1 MPVDTQALAITKLA
15 RETYFGDKYEFSD
28 LDSLLSVIADA
39 RFERSLE
46 VNIFTHLGKVNS
58 LDMKDYKGF
67 AGTQNDDILA
77 GNDQGAVLF
86 GGSGGS
92 DVLIGGGAS
101 DILVA
106 GAKTLL
112 DESRVTDDLT
122 GGGGADM
129 FVFMKSNQSYVEP
142 DPLNV
147 DSTLKNIYEV
157 NVLDFNRAEGDRI
170 IAVGYGDDVNAIKID
185 NIDAA
190 SNSQAVH
197 FSDSLTVYFDLSFA
211 REFDSNFSLRMAD
224 FDKV

>member
-1 MPVDTQALAITKLA
+1 M
-15 RETYFGDKYEFSD
+15 
-28 LDSLLSVIADA
+28 
-39 RFERSLE
+39 
-46 VNIFTHLGKVNS
+46 
-58 LDMKDYKGF
+58 
-67 AGTQNDDILA
+67 
-77 GNDQGAVLF
+77 F

-92 DVLIGGGAS
+92 DVLVGGGAS

-106 GAKTLL
+106 GAKTLFGV
-112 DESRVTDDLT
+112 SRVTDDLT

-147 DSTLKNIYEV
+147 NSTLKNIYEV